1 MPRRLAN
8 GTHAPPPPI
17 NLPLERDAS
26 SQAHAV
32 LDRVSPAY
40 PPVAGG
46 LHTRYAPV
54 RRSPARHRC
63 RLLPLDLHVLSLPL
77 AFILSQDQTLHGNY
91 LLLSKVCL
99 SPGFPLARS
108 PGHRPRGPSG
118 LLACFLL
125 LLLSQCVN
133 ELSVPRPPQGSRPG
147 FRLAPSRPPGRPGRP
162 LFPFGGCKSTSFF
175 RTAKLFRKNFS
186 KSFFPA
192 APAPSASL
200 PPLPRSRETGPQ
212 KYCFFTIRQTFFKKI
227 FEKFLNPLTV
237 SIKKNARILIDS
249 PPERGSGLQ
258 NAPPISTSPG
268 LAPWEM
274 TRIFPENRR
283 ESHAKNRCPMTP
295 HRPPTQKNRGANSP
309 EPTS

>member
-1 MPRRLAN
+1 MGGRPLRSPTHRRHGGPLPRRLAN

-17 NLPLERDAS
+17 NLSLEEDAS

-54 RRSPARHRC
+54 RRSPARHCC

-91 LLLSKVCL
+91 FQLFLKVCL

-108 PGHRPRGPSG
+108 PGSGLSAQSG

-147 FRLAPSRPPGRPGRP
+147 FRLAPSRPPGRPGPPP
-162 LFPFGGCKSTSFF
+162 LSVWGCKSTSFF
-175 RTAKLFRKNFS
+175 RTAKLFQKNFS
-186 KSFFPA
+186 KFSKNSVPSF
-192 APAPSASL
+192 L
-200 PPLPRSRETGPQ
+200 HITLTPL
-212 KYCFFTIRQTFFKKI
+212 
-227 FEKFLNPLTV
+227 
-237 SIKKNARILIDS
+237 
-249 PPERGSGLQ
+249 
-258 NAPPISTSPG
+258 
-268 LAPWEM
+268 
-274 TRIFPENRR
+274 
-283 ESHAKNRCPMTP
+283 
-295 HRPPTQKNRGANSP
+295 
-309 EPTS
+309 